1 MKVPGPTYLAQLEVL
16 YIFLQIKYH
25 IFTFNLNIEIL
36 VSVFQNVARVER
48 IVAESG

>member
-25 IFTFNLNIEIL
+25 IFTFNLNIKIP
-36 VSVFQNVARVER
+36 VSAVQNVARVER
-48 IVAESG
+48 VVAKSG